1 MSAPS
6 GSRDVLLVDLDGTLV
21 DSAPDLA
28 RALNA
33 LLDEQTVQALPLA
46 TVKTMVGEGA
56 RKLVERAAAARGL
69 TAPPDALLE
78 RFLAL
83 YAETLAVETRP
94 FPQAVETL
102 SALKAAGWRLALCT
116 NKPIGFSRAILDA
129 LGLAGLFEATAGGDS
144 FAVRK
149 PDPEHL
155 RLTLAP
161 LGLGLERAVM
171 VGDGPSD
178 LEAAAAAGIPAVW
191 CRFGYG
197 GERAAGLPR
206 AAEIAGFAEL
216 PDVLRRLAA
225 A

>member
-6 GSRDVLLVDLDGTLV
+6 EARNVLLVDLDGTLV

-33 LLDEQTVQALPLA
+33 LLAERAVEALSPA
-46 TVKTMVGEGA
+46 TVKSMVGEGA
-56 RKLVERAAAARGL
+56 RRLVERAAAARGL
-69 TAPPDALLE
+69 TEPLDALLE

-83 YAETLAVETRP
+83 YGETLTAETRP
-94 FPQAVETL
+94 FPDAAETL

-116 NKPIGFSRAILDA
+116 NKPIGFSRAILQA
-129 LGLAGLFEATAGGDS
+129 LDLAALFETAAGGDS
-144 FAVRK
+144 FPVRK
-149 PDPEHL
+149 PDPDHL

-171 VGDGPSD
+171 LGDGPSD
-178 LEAAAAAGIPAVW
+178 LEAAAAGGIPAVW

-197 GERAAGLPR
+197 GARAAGLPR
-206 AAEIAGFAEL
+206 AAEIDGFAEL
-216 PDVLRRLAA
+216 PAALERLG
-225 A
+225 